1 MCARPRNI
9 CPASVVFKSRAY
21 ARGVRGVCERWKLAR
36 PLRDFRG
43 RPAVGGAAT
52 KRCAFRSSPFESWL
66 CCWRD
71 RERRSFAK
79 SCTAGFGTLTHLWIG
94 NHIVFSTFDPAT
106 GKQTQIHSI
115 DDPEWFLMNWTLSS
129 DGHTLALAK
138 KHRAPLA
145 ADILL
150 LDLQGGKQRT
160 LLLGNWFS
168 IGCLDF
174 AARWQKHLGER
185 GFS

>member
-1 MCARPRNI
+1 MPEQFEVSANGGN
-9 CPASVVFKSRAY
+9 SL
-21 ARGVRGVCERWKLAR
+21 VRFGTFEADL
-36 PLRDFRG
+36 
-43 RPAVGGAAT
+43 GAAT

-94 NHIVFSTFDPAT
+94 NYIVFSTFDPAT

-129 DGHTLALAK
+129 DGHTLALAM